1 MTNKE
6 FTDKW
11 NHRLEEGHYGCA
23 ISDEKII
30 SHIDETFTEW
40 EKNYPD
46 FTYSQIKWKFNS
58 LRIYV
63 ENIPAPELRMLYLE
77 LEQNAI

>member
-1 MTNKE
+1 MKTKE
-6 FTDKW
+6 FNEKW
-11 NHRLEEGHYGCA
+11 SHRLEEGHYGCA

-40 EKNYPD
+40 EKNYPK

-58 LRIYV
+58 LRIYAD
-63 ENIPAPELRMLYLE
+63 IPDPELRMLYLE
-77 LEQNAI
+77 LEQNVI